1 MAVFLAVAGSVL
13 FILFSGYAVKDLV
26 KDFQGLQSGTQDR
39 PSPFLPRH
47 LRDLFVQ
54 PRKFFAGPL
63 ALTKWSNVIFVTWCY
78 GVACAISTIDR
89 DLGRESRNRGR
100 PLWNAFGLTVGD
112 AWSDFWVWVIGLG
125 AVVGLFLWLMGG
137 WWYHLRL
144 RWSGAQDPNRL
155 KSHLLY
161 VYSSL
166 VVSGPTM
173 IIAFLWTVMLPNY
186 RYVLVQ
192 GRRSF
197 IVLFIFQCWSLVTS
211 YIGASTLFDL
221 QRWKARIW
229 FLALP
234 ALYDVLIIGLAVIF
248 AVLSRAHG

>member
-1 MAVFLAVAGSVL
+1 L
-13 FILFSGYAVKDLV
+13 
-26 KDFQGLQSGTQDR
+26 
-39 PSPFLPRH
+39 
-47 LRDLFVQ
+47 
-54 PRKFFAGPL
+54 
-63 ALTKWSNVIFVTWCY
+63 
-78 GVACAISTIDR
+78 

-197 IVLFIFQCWSLVTS
+197 IVFPMLVPGHELHRSKHFVRFTTVESPYLVFSIACALRCSDHWAGGDIRCALSCSWLNRSRRSLAFTS
-211 YIGASTLFDL
+211 LL
-221 QRWKARIW
+221 
-229 FLALP
+229 
-234 ALYDVLIIGLAVIF
+234 
-248 AVLSRAHG
+248 